1 MLTQF
6 KESVSFIQSKTS
18 VQPTIGII
26 LGTGL
31 GGLVKEITVIDEI
44 EYKDDIATDEMEDF
58 EELLIK
64 LIGKKYQLQIV
75 SAQSLRKY
83 IGES

>member
-6 KESVSFIQSKTS
+6 KESVAYIQQKTN

-31 GGLVKEITVIDEI
+31 G
-44 EYKDDIATDEMEDF
+44 A
-58 EELLIK
+58 
-64 LIGKKYQLQIV
+64 
-75 SAQSLRKY
+75 
-83 IGES
+83 